1 MSSLKKNKLGIANA
15 STTTLIIES
24 IVDAKASR
32 EYIKISIR
40 LKRYRRGLV
49 RVVGRRL
56 VRKIM
61 STIYLLATITSI
73 TTFYLVSSLRY

>member
-1 MSSLKKNKLGIANA
+1 MSSLKKNKPGITNA
-15 STTTLIIES
+15 SATTLIIES

-40 LKRYRRGLV
+40 LKRYKRGPV

-61 STIYLLATITSI
+61 STIYLLATITLI
-73 TTFYLVSSLRY
+73 TIFHLVSSLRY